1 MPSSRVHE
9 VAQRR
14 IPPNRFE
21 NNALGCY
28 TPLRLENARGY
39 FVAFSRQGR
48 WFSVKH
54 LRNISRKPVVA
65 QNDVDLPF
73 IIATLQ
79 LITTVLTA
87 LQTKK
92 QNQV

>member
-1 MPSSRVHE
+1 M
-9 VAQRR
+9 
-14 IPPNRFE
+14 
-21 NNALGCY
+21 
-28 TPLRLENARGY
+28 
-39 FVAFSRQGR
+39 
-48 WFSVKH
+48 KH